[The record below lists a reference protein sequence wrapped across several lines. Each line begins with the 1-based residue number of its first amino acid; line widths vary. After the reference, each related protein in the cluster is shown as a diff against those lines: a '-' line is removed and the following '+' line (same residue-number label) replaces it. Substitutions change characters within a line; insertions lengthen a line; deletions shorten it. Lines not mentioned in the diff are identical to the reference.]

1 MNCQRCK
8 KARATVHLTDCG
20 EGEARERHLCDAC
33 AEQEGLTLKQSL
45 PVASFLEQFVK
56 HTQGLK
62 VQNIAKLA
70 CPDCGMTFAE
80 FRQNGLLGC
89 PNDYTVFESFL
100 LPLLERA
107 HDGASHHAGLA
118 PGAGADGRGATAPAG
133 ESIKLSHLRR
143 ELEQA
148 VANEKYELAARL
160 RDQIRASQHESD

>member
-20 EGEARERHLCDAC
+20 DGEARERHLCDAC
-33 AEQEGLTLKQSL
+33 AEQEGLTLKQSM

-56 HTQGLK
+56 HTQGLR
-62 VQNIAKLA
+62 VENIAKLC

-107 HDGASHHAGLA
+107 HDGASHHAGLT
-118 PGAGADGRGATAPAG
+118 PGATGEPAG
-133 ESIKLSHLRR
+133 PPGRKEPVKLSHLRR

-160 RDQIRASQHESD
+160 RDQIKAAHHEPD